1 MSTARTGRMTSG
13 IAAVV
18 AAAAVLILLS
28 VFMPSFSYASSTCSI
43 QIDGVTIP
51 SDADPIV
58 EDGTTLVP
66 IGVISGYLGGTS
78 DWNSQTETATV
89 KNGDVTI
96 VMTIGSTT
104 ATVNGEKKTLTLAP
118 RITTVNEQGGGRT
131 MVPLR
136 FIAEAF
142 GYDVDWDAAT
152 RTALIN
158 TTGASEEPAEEPT
171 EEPSEEPS
179 DDPQESLM
187 TIASTQILSGQ
198 TYNGESGYTLV
209 QITSTQSLASGG
221 YSGTKLS
228 GPYRY
233 YIDFASAT
241 LGSSALEKKTLDVDN
256 SYVSAVRTG
265 ITDGKVRVV
274 CDLKADVTPS
284 ISYSSDGKTMILAFP
299 ETYQGTN
306 SGTGSTGGGTAINGY
321 NPYADGQLV
330 VCIDPGHGL
339 TTGGKRSPDG
349 SLREYEF
356 NRDVAY
362 RLKAL
367 LEARGVTCIMT
378 VAQDDQ
384 TDPSLATRVAI
395 ANNAGNVDLFVSI
408 HANAFG
414 DGWNSANGWEVYTY
428 QSGGIA
434 EMAAKA
440 VEQATIDSGAGL
452 KNRGCKTANFYVI
465 KNTTMPAIL
474 IEHGFYTNLEECE
487 KLKSDSFRDIL
498 AQADANGI
506 MNFFS
511 LFQ

>member
-1 MSTARTGRMTSG
+1 MNTARTGRITSG
-13 IAAVV
+13 ITAAV

-28 VFMPSFSYASSTCSI
+28 VLIPSFSYASTCSI
-43 QIDGVTIP
+43 QVDGTVIP

-66 IGVISGYLGGTS
+66 IGVISDYLGGTS
-78 DWNSQTETATV
+78 EWDSETQTATV
-89 KNGDVTI
+89 ENGDVRI
-96 VMTIGSTT
+96 VLTIGSST
-104 ATVNGEKKTLTLAP
+104 ATVNGEKKTLTLTP
-118 RITTVNEQGGGRT
+118 RIVTVNDQGGGRT

-158 TTGASEEPAEEPT
+158 TTGASEEPT
-171 EEPSEEPS
+171 EEPS

-209 QITSTQSLASGG
+209 QITSTHSLASGG

>member
-1 MSTARTGRMTSG
+1 MKTARAGRMTS
-13 IAAVV
+13 AV
-18 AAAAVLILLS
+18 AAAVAALMLLAVFFPS
-28 VFMPSFSYASSTCSI
+28 VGYAATDPMSTCTI
-43 QIDGVTIP
+43 KVDGVTIKT
-51 SDADPIV
+51 DADPIV
-58 EDGTTLVP
+58 ENGTTLVP
-66 IGVISGYLGGTS
+66 IGVVVDYLGGTS
-78 DWNSQTETATV
+78 DWDSQSRKATLKHGATTV
-89 KNGDVTI
+89 VL
-96 VMTIGSTT
+96 TIGSTT
-104 ATVNGEKKTLTLAP
+104 ATVNGVTKTLSLAP
-118 RITTVNEQGGGRT
+118 RIVTVNQQGGGRT

-142 GYDVDWDAAT
+142 EYDVDWDNET

-158 TTGASEEPAEEPT
+158 TVEENSSMTVT
-171 EEPSEEPS
+171 ETE
-179 DDPQESLM
+179 
-187 TIASTQILSGQ
+187 ILSGQ
-198 TYNGESGYTLV
+198 TYNGNSGYTLV
-209 QITSTQSLASGG
+209 KITADESLKAGN

-233 YIDFASAT
+233 YIDFDSST
-241 LGSSALEKKTLDVDN
+241 LGNNASQKKTLSADK

-299 ETYQGTN
+299 ETYEGTTASDPN
-306 SGTGSTGGGTAINGY
+306 GGENNPGDDPADNPGSNTGTGGDY
-321 NPYADGQLV
+321 DPYADGKLV

-356 NRDVAY
+356 NRSVAY
-362 RLKAL
+362 KLKAL
-367 LEARGVTCIMT
+367 LEAQGVTCIMT
-378 VAQDDQ
+378 VAKDDQ

-414 DGWNSANGWEVYTY
+414 TDWNSANGWEIYTY
-428 QSGGIA
+428 KTGGIA
-434 EMAAKA
+434 EQAAKA
-440 VEQATIDSGAGL
+440 VEAATLNSSAGL

-474 IEHGFYTNLEECE
+474 IEHGFYTNKEECE
-487 KLKSDSFRDIL
+487 KLKSDSFRNIL
-498 AQADANGI
+498 AQADATGI
-506 MNFFS
+506 MNFFNQ
-511 LFQ
+511 FK

>member
-221 YSGTKLS
+221 
-228 GPYRY
+228 
-233 YIDFASAT
+233 
-241 LGSSALEKKTLDVDN
+241 
-256 SYVSAVRTG
+256 
-265 ITDGKVRVV
+265 
-274 CDLKADVTPS
+274 
-284 ISYSSDGKTMILAFP
+284 
-299 ETYQGTN
+299 
-306 SGTGSTGGGTAINGY
+306 
-321 NPYADGQLV
+321 
-330 VCIDPGHGL
+330 
-339 TTGGKRSPDG
+339 
-349 SLREYEF
+349 
-356 NRDVAY
+356 
-362 RLKAL
+362 
-367 LEARGVTCIMT
+367 
-378 VAQDDQ
+378 
-384 TDPSLATRVAI
+384 
-395 ANNAGNVDLFVSI
+395 
-408 HANAFG
+408 
-414 DGWNSANGWEVYTY
+414 
-428 QSGGIA
+428 
-434 EMAAKA
+434 
-440 VEQATIDSGAGL
+440 
-452 KNRGCKTANFYVI
+452 
-465 KNTTMPAIL
+465 
-474 IEHGFYTNLEECE
+474 
-487 KLKSDSFRDIL
+487 
-498 AQADANGI
+498 
-506 MNFFS
+506 
-511 LFQ
+511 

>member
-1 MSTARTGRMTSG
+1 MNTARTGRITSG
-13 IAAVV
+13 ITAAV

-28 VFMPSFSYASSTCSI
+28 VLIPSFSYASTCSI
-43 QIDGVTIP
+43 QVDGTVVP

-66 IGVISGYLGGTS
+66 IGVISDYLGGTS
-78 DWNSQTETATV
+78 GWDSETQTATV
-89 KNGDVTI
+89 ENGDVRI
-96 VMTIGSTT
+96 VLTIGSST

-118 RITTVNEQGGGRT
+118 RIVTVNDQGGGRT

-142 GYDVDWDAAT
+142 GYDVDWDKDT
-152 RTALIN
+152 RTALIS
-158 TTGASEEPAEEPT
+158 TSGAVQDPSEDDPSD
-171 EEPSEEPS
+171 EPSA
-179 DDPQESLM
+179 SLM
-187 TIASTQILSGQ
+187 TISSTQILSGQ
-198 TYNGESGYTLV
+198 TYNGASGYTLV
-209 QITSTQSLASGG
+209 QITSTESLAAGG
-221 YSGTKLS
+221 YTGTKLS

-241 LGSSALEKKTLDVDN
+241 LGSGASAQKTLNVDK
-256 SYVSAVRTG
+256 SYVSSVRTG

-284 ISYSSDGKTMILAFP
+284 ISYSSDGKTMTLAFP
-299 ETYQGTN
+299 ETYQNQGGNGNTDSN
-306 SGTGSTGGGTAINGY
+306 ISGGGNTSAGGY
-321 NPYADGQLV
+321 DPYADGKLV

-367 LEARGVTCIMT
+367 LEAQGVTCIMT
-378 VAQDDQ
+378 VAKDDQ
-384 TDPSLATRVAI
+384 TDPSLADRVAI

-428 QSGGIA
+428 QTGGIA

-440 VEQATIDSGAGL
+440 VEQATINSGAGL

-465 KNTTMPAIL
+465 KHTTMPAIL
-474 IEHGFYTNLEECE
+474 IEHGFYTNQAECE
-487 KLKSDSFRDIL
+487 KLKSSSFRDIL
-498 AQADANGI
+498 AQADATGI
-506 MNFFS
+506 MNFFRQ
-511 LFQ
+511 FR

>member
-1 MSTARTGRMTSG
+1 MNTARTGRMTSG
-13 IAAVV
+13 IAAAV

-28 VFMPSFSYASSTCSI
+28 VFLPSVSYASSTCSI
-43 QIDGVTIP
+43 QVDGVTIP
-51 SDADPIV
+51 SDAEPIV
-58 EDGTTLVP
+58 EEGTTLVP
-66 IGVISGYLGGTS
+66 IGVISDYLGGTS

-104 ATVNGEKKTLTLAP
+104 ATVNGEAKTLTLAP
-118 RITTVNEQGGGRT
+118 RIVTVNEQGGGRT

-152 RTALIN
+152 RTAFIN
-158 TTGASEEPAEEPT
+158 TESTA
-171 EEPSEEPS
+171 
-179 DDPQESLM
+179 DDPAESLM
-187 TIASTQILSGQ
+187 TITSTQILSGQ

-209 QITSTQSLASGG
+209 RITSTQSLSSGG

-228 GPYRY
+228 SPYRY
-233 YIDFASAT
+233 YIDFASAI
-241 LGSSALEKKTLDVDN
+241 LGSSASEKKTLDVDN

-284 ISYSSDGKTMILAFP
+284 ISYSSDGMTMILAFP

-306 SGTGSTGGGTAINGY
+306 GGTGGTGDTGGGTAIDGY
-321 NPYADGQLV
+321 NPYADGELV

-367 LEARGVTCIMT
+367 LEAQGVTCIMT

-434 EMAAKA
+434 EMAAEA

-452 KNRGCKTANFYVI
+452 KNRGCKTANFYVLR
-465 KNTTMPAIL
+465 NTTMPAIL

-498 AQADANGI
+498 AQADATGI

>member
-1 MSTARTGRMTSG
+1 
-13 IAAVV
+13 
-18 AAAAVLILLS
+18 
-28 VFMPSFSYASSTCSI
+28 
-43 QIDGVTIP
+43 
-51 SDADPIV
+51 
-58 EDGTTLVP
+58 
-66 IGVISGYLGGTS
+66 
-78 DWNSQTETATV
+78 
-89 KNGDVTI
+89 
-96 VMTIGSTT
+96 
-104 ATVNGEKKTLTLAP
+104 
-118 RITTVNEQGGGRT
+118 
-131 MVPLR
+131 
-136 FIAEAF
+136 
-142 GYDVDWDAAT
+142 
-152 RTALIN
+152 
-158 TTGASEEPAEEPT
+158 
-171 EEPSEEPS
+171 
-179 DDPQESLM
+179 
-187 TIASTQILSGQ
+187 
-198 TYNGESGYTLV
+198 
-209 QITSTQSLASGG
+209 
-221 YSGTKLS
+221 
-228 GPYRY
+228 
-233 YIDFASAT
+233 
-241 LGSSALEKKTLDVDN
+241 
-256 SYVSAVRTG
+256 
-265 ITDGKVRVV
+265 
-274 CDLKADVTPS
+274 
-284 ISYSSDGKTMILAFP
+284 MILAFP

-306 SGTGSTGGGTAINGY
+306 SGTGSSTGGGTAINGY

>member
-1 MSTARTGRMTSG
+1 MNTARTGRITSG
-13 IAAVV
+13 ITAAV

-28 VFMPSFSYASSTCSI
+28 VLIPSFSYASTCSI
-43 QIDGVTIP
+43 QVDGTVIP

-66 IGVISGYLGGTS
+66 IGVISDYLGGTS
-78 DWNSQTETATV
+78 EWDSETQTATV
-89 KNGDVTI
+89 ENGDVRI
-96 VMTIGSTT
+96 VLTIGSST
-104 ATVNGEKKTLTLAP
+104 ATVNGEKKTLTLTP
-118 RITTVNEQGGGRT
+118 RIVTVNDQGGGRT

-142 GYDVDWDAAT
+142 GYDVDWDKDT
-152 RTALIN
+152 RTALIS
-158 TTGASEEPAEEPT
+158 TSGAAQDPSGDSLD
-171 EEPSEEPS
+171 EPSA
-179 DDPQESLM
+179 SLM
-187 TIASTQILSGQ
+187 TISSTQILSGQ
-198 TYNGESGYTLV
+198 TYNGASGYTLV
-209 QITSTQSLASGG
+209 QITSTESLAAGG
-221 YSGTKLS
+221 YTGTKLS